1 LASGAPTLTPT
12 LLCPALTAAITG
24 GIAAYGLDE
33 IIVAE
38 MDVAARTIT
47 VAAAHATIT
56 ADTGPGQ
63 TLRIIPR
70 YESGTLATA
79 HASDTGPLTVTLPA
93 QFTSPATAN
102 VASGNDYYVGWTI
115 ETELPTGKG
124 VVVDYNGANKVATIE
139 WESVVT
145 DVGGTTT
152 YTLTAPCSAAPMNTD
167 LVIETVTGTPATVYT
182 FRSGYAPTARTTDA
196 TGIANTG
203 AADAVAGGE
212 DAGIHGVDNNANFA
226 IECALMRPANRDIS
240 VHIPAGAFSD
250 VAGNPNP
257 KSDPFLVTMDQ
268 TPPTAAVT
276 IYEADG
282 VTTIA
287 DGGTT
292 GSRAVIFKIVASEH
306 ILSVDTASGAGLN
319 GLVVA
324 DIVIGTG
331 TNEGCTNK
339 KFWGWK
345 DTYYVRCDWSNGQ
358 IPKVSIAADKAQ
370 DLAGNLCATCLAAVS
385 VTFT

>member
-1 LASGAPTLTPT
+1 
-12 LLCPALTAAITG
+12 
-24 GIAAYGLDE
+24 
-33 IIVAE
+33 
-38 MDVAARTIT
+38 M
-47 VAAAHATIT
+47 
-56 ADTGPGQ
+56 
-63 TLRIIPR
+63 TLRLIAR

-79 HASDTGPLTVTLPA
+79 HASDTTALTVTLPTNPSA
-93 QFTSPATAN
+93 PDSGATSSTA
-102 VASGNDYYVGWTI
+102 NDYYVGWTI

-124 VVVDYNGANKVATIE
+124 VVVDYHGTNKVATIE

-152 YTLTAPCSAAPMNTD
+152 YTLTAPCSAAPLNTD
-167 LVIETVTGTPATVYT
+167 LVIEQVTTTNTVYI

-203 AADAVAGGE
+203 AAGAVAGGE
-212 DAGIHGVDNNANFA
+212 DAGIHGVDSDANFA

-240 VHIPAGAFSD
+240 VHVPAGAFSD
-250 VAGNPNP
+250 LSGNPNP

-282 VTTIA
+282 VTTLS

-319 GLVVA
+319 GLVVD
-324 DIVIGTG
+324 DIVIGSG

-370 DLAGNLCATCLAAVS
+370 DLAGNTCAGCVTAVS